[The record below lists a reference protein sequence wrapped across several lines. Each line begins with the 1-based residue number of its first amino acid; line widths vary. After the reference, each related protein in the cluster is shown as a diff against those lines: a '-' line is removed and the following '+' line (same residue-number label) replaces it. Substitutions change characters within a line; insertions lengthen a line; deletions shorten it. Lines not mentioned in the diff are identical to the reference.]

1 MAAESFSNDRDWA
14 VAPGEILLEALEE
27 RGMSQSELARRM
39 GRPIKTINEIV
50 KGKAAIT
57 PDTALQLE
65 LTLGISAGFW
75 NGLEAM
81 YREHLARE
89 RSNQQL
95 ETEGDWLDAFPLSD
109 LARYG
114 LINRESTKGATL
126 AALLAFFGVGSTV
139 AWEDQWLKPDV
150 AFRASGAFESSP
162 HAVAAWLRW
171 GEVMAAD
178 ITTKPFD
185 AERLKNALQDVR
197 PLTRRE
203 PMSLIITRV
212 KDLLAE
218 TGIALVV
225 APELAGTRLSG
236 AVHWPSSDQAII
248 QLSFRH
254 KTDDHFWFSLFHEAG
269 HVLDRTGRN
278 FIDEIDEE
286 GSDEQD
292 EQNANEF
299 ARNALI
305 SREVYASFIR
315 KAIFDSAAVRAF
327 AREQQIAPGIV
338 VGRLQRDGLLPK
350 SHLNDLKKSIQWA
363 SPLA

>member
-1 MAAESFSNDRDWA
+1 MTAESFSADRDWA
-14 VAPGEILLEALEE
+14 VAPGEVLLEALEE

-50 KGKAAIT
+50 NGKAAIT

-75 NGLEAM
+75 NGLESA
-81 YREHLARE
+81 YREHQARE
-89 RSNQQL
+89 RVNQQL

-114 LINRESTKGATL
+114 LISRESTKGATL
-126 AALLAFFGVGSTV
+126 AALLSFFGVGSPV

-150 AFRASGAFESSP
+150 AFRASEAFESSP

-185 AERLKNALQDVR
+185 ADRLRNALRDVR

-203 PMSLIITRV
+203 PLSLIVARV

-218 TGIALVV
+218 VGIALIV
-225 APELAGTRLSG
+225 APEFAGTRLSG
-236 AVHWPSSDQAII
+236 AAHWFASDKAII

-254 KTDDHFWFSLFHEAG
+254 KTDDHLWFSLFHEAG
-269 HVLDRTGRN
+269 HILDRTGRN
-278 FIDEIDEE
+278 FVDEISEE
-286 GSDEQD
+286 DSNDQD
-292 EQNANEF
+292 ERNADEF
-299 ARNALI
+299 ARDALI
-305 SREVYASFIR
+305 PREGYASF
-315 KAIFDSAAVRAF
+315 AEEATFDRDAVSAF

-338 VGRLQRDGLLPK
+338 VGRLQRDRLLPR

-363 SPLA
+363 SPLS